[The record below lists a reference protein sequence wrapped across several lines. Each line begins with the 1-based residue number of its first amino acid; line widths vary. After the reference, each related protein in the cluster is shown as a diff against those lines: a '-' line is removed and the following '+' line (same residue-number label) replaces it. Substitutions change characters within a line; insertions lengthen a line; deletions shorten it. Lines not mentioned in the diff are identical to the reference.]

1 MPFFETTMQ
10 QMQAFRQLQRA
21 RQEGC
26 SPVALTGCAMVQKA
40 QLALTLSSPEQPV
53 LILTGEEAEARRLC
67 ADINTM
73 TNDPQ
78 TALLFPSKELVFAP
92 AEGVSTAYVH
102 ARLGVLSALQQKTCS
117 VVAASIEALMQ
128 PVIPPEQLQQES
140 LTLKN
145 GDTIP
150 MDTLRKKLIS
160 MGYQHCE
167 AVEGAG
173 QFSIRGAIVDIFS
186 AQAPQ
191 PYRMEFW
198 DEEVDTISFFDPQT
212 QRQTAVLRLQSQ
224 APVL

>member
-128 PVIPPEQLQQES
+128 PVIPPEQLQQAF
-140 LTLKN
+140 N
-145 GDTIP
+145 
-150 MDTLRKKLIS
+150 
-160 MGYQHCE
+160 
-167 AVEGAG
+167 EG
-173 QFSIRGAIVDIFS
+173 V
-186 AQAPQ
+186 
-191 PYRMEFW
+191 
-198 DEEVDTISFFDPQT
+198 SFIKEN
-212 QRQTAVLRLQSQ
+212 L
-224 APVL
+224 

>member
-73 TNDPQ
+73 TNDSQ

-92 AEGVSTAYVH
+92 AEGISTAYVH

-140 LTLKN
+140 LTLKS
-145 GDTIP
+145 GDTIS

-173 QFSIRGAIVDIFS
+173 QFWR
-186 AQAPQ
+186 
-191 PYRMEFW
+191 
-198 DEEVDTISFFDPQT
+198 T
-212 QRQTAVLRLQSQ
+212 
-224 APVL
+224 

>member
-21 RQEGC
+21 KQEGC

-92 AEGVSTAYVH
+92 AEGISTAYVH

-140 LTLKN
+140 LTLNSPFGGQLLIFFRHKHRSRTEWN
-145 GDTIP
+145 FG
-150 MDTLRKKLIS
+150 MKKWIRFR
-160 MGYQHCE
+160 
-167 AVEGAG
+167 
-173 QFSIRGAIVDIFS
+173 FSTRRPNA
-186 AQAPQ
+186 
-191 PYRMEFW
+191 E
-198 DEEVDTISFFDPQT
+198 
-212 QRQTAVLRLQSQ
+212 QSRF
-224 APVL
+224 LK